1 MAPEPTTT
9 SSVQPDAEPAT
20 TSSVQ
25 PVAKRQYPAA
35 LVIGLIGLT
44 AIVLLAI
51 LAPILWGDAANA
63 PSSDLR
69 AGSSAGHWFGTDSQG
84 RDVLI
89 RTIVATRL
97 TLVMAVIATAIAA
110 VLGGLIGAMLVVSG
124 RRVRWFGGRAI
135 DLWLALPPVIVALA
149 VTAIFRP
156 NEVTVVIAIGVAFSP
171 QFARLTNSLAT
182 SVGQKDFVVTAH
194 LLGVPGPTVL
204 LRHIIPNIAAPVLVL
219 TSVTLSTSI
228 VTMSGLSFLG
238 LGVQPPAI
246 DWGQLLASGLRDI
259 YQNPSGAI
267 APALAIVLTGLSAS
281 LLGDGLVALSE
292 PRRIARRPQ
301 KRSATPR
308 TPEPSPAGLAAAPVA
323 TSDEPSALDI
333 RALRVEVGHHGE
345 GTELVRGVSLCVGA
359 GEMVGLVGES
369 GSGKSITAMTAAQLL
384 PPGLSWSAEKL
395 VVAGHEMGPDTPPPT
410 ALALDLGVV
419 FQDPSSCFNPA
430 RRLGAQLTEAIRVHK
445 KLSKREAE
453 RLAVQKLRE
462 VRVTN
467 PEHRMRQYPHEL
479 SGGMRQRVMIAMA
492 LITTPKLL
500 IADEPTTALDVTVQ
514 ADVLRLVKQ
523 ISEDHHMA
531 VLLISHDIDVIAA
544 MCDRVYVMYRGEII
558 EHLTAQQLRHRD
570 VVHPYTRQLLEA
582 SSSTALERAV
592 FRTGATAT
600 EGSVV

>member
-1 MAPEPTTT
+1 MAGAVTT
-9 SSVQPDAEPAT
+9 SPSEQRVGERRHPA
-20 TSSVQ
+20 S
-25 PVAKRQYPAA
+25 
-35 LVIGLIGLT
+35 LVIGLAGLT
-44 AIVLLAI
+44 VIVLLAV
-51 LAPILWGDAANA
+51 LAPVLWGDAADA

-69 AGSSAGHWFGTDSQG
+69 SGSSAGHWFGTDSQG

-97 TLVMAVIATAIAA
+97 TLVMAVIATATA
-110 VLGGLIGAMLVVSG
+110 VLLGGLIGAMLVVSG

-135 DLWLALPPVIVALA
+135 DLWLALPPIIVALA

-156 NEVTVVIAIGVAFSP
+156 DEVTVVVAIGIAFSP
-171 QFARLTNSLAT
+171 QFARLTNNLAA
-182 SVGQKDFVVTAH
+182 SVGRKDFVVTSH

-204 LRHIIPNIAAPVLVL
+204 LRHVIPNIASPVLVL
-219 TSVTLSTSI
+219 TSVCLSTSI
-228 VTMSGLSFLG
+228 VTMSGLSFIG

-281 LLGDGLVALSE
+281 LVGDGLVAVSE
-292 PRRIARRPQ
+292 PRRVTGRSQ
-301 KRSATPR
+301 KRAVTPRPAEPSAAGAAATPV
-308 TPEPSPAGLAAAPVA
+308 P
-323 TSDEPSALDI
+323 TSDGPAALDI
-333 RALRVEVGHHGE
+333 RDLRVQVGHHA
-345 GTELVRGVSLCVGA
+345 GTELVHGVSLVVGA
-359 GEMVGLVGES
+359 GELVGLVGES

-384 PPGLSWSAEKL
+384 PSGLAWSAEKL
-395 VVAGHEMGPDTPPPT
+395 DIAGHEMDPHTPPPT
-410 ALALDLGVV
+410 SLALDLGVV

-445 KLSKREAE
+445 KISRREAE

-467 PEHRMRQYPHEL
+467 PEQRMRQYPHEL

-492 LITTPKLL
+492 LITTPRLL

-523 ISEDHHMA
+523 ISQDHHMA

-544 MCDRVYVMYRGEII
+544 MCDRVYVMYRGAII
-558 EHLTAQQLRHRD
+558 EHLTAQQLRDRH
-570 VVHPYTRQLLEA
+570 VAHPYTRQLLDA

-592 FRTGATAT
+592 FRTGATQ
-600 EGSVV
+600 GSLA